1 VGEFADNWRKY
12 KERKSQ
18 VGPVNVPP
26 PSEPLPPGEGV
37 RQPRPELEFAEPQIE
52 PESGVRLPPE
62 PEVDRRPARVRK
74 AEAFA
79 QPREPV
85 DEPVGEPQE
94 TRTPGSERLPAD
106 FDPERGARLYEEQRQ
121 TREKDEEDFLKAWEL
136 MSPSLIES
144 GFMREDDGGNLVL
157 NATGSQDF
165 VNKRYQALIDNSVQY
180 RDIVRQQQTE
190 TDPVELAKL
199 EATRNALD
207 VRFKQNAYAELLLA
221 YQVGAWSE
229 PVNLPK
235 SIRERADTP
244 GTLVLETDDGV
255 VAFPGGYEIVS
266 GEPGG
271 VVEVEWNGVSFKG
284 QDKTIRDEGLT
295 VWEALSPRWSAK
307 LSPQGEL
314 IPIQPTT
321 FDTLMHY
328 LTLPE
333 MLLVST
339 GLPDATYQSLL
350 GAGEKQAGLVAEEG
364 QRQTPTGLEAL
375 AAGRDMF
382 DVLADTEFGEEH
394 PYIAGGAALI
404 ISTGMP
410 DTLSLVTDLPIG
422 TAGRAWVRAS
432 REAIVDATAAAAK
445 AARQADST
453 TRLGKV
459 QAVGASDR
467 QVDLALDAIKE
478 YGPTD
483 VRKAYDEAQK
493 HSPSTAKLFREE
505 YIRHHVDN
513 MGMTPKAAEAW
524 ADAVLRST
532 DEAYARLAKPKV
544 IDDLL
549 ESYSPNWKDDL
560 EGAART
566 LFRAPDTQRAA
577 LRAASMGQDA
587 FRSFVQGETREFV
600 RTATALKSQQQFRAY
615 LKAGR
620 PTTRLPP
627 GGDPEAALAAERIA
641 RYADQPVVSIRAEM
655 AGARAADLPAKELT
669 KGAGFEYV
677 GLTRLISESDSGEAL
692 VRALDEVRRNILP
705 NDPAAI
711 SRVEALVAL
720 AKTLPVRLQG
730 GFVDQVLAVLRQ
742 GIEETP
748 EGIRRLDTLVQ
759 SAQRSLR
766 PDVDLATLRQALK
779 TQDENYLGPMSLRI
793 GDELIAL
800 LGGPRVL
807 AERYRWMMTTLEAG
821 RVRKYLPFGKLKTI
835 HPEFAAAVERTQ
847 AWVGVFDKSLAE
859 AAKAGPDEVYK
870 LLQDPQKGFRDTS
883 HWELFR
889 FAVLSGH
896 TTPEQLLDFIAALEK
911 TLPGKPL
918 LSPQQQ
924 TQLLA
929 ELKLFFHGSQRP
941 ATAAAPSVTPRG
953 LLEGQPTPPATAG
966 LGAPTDAPRL
976 PPPGTGGQGTRVG
989 RARDLSP
996 TGAPQDVEPV
1006 RDLREAIAL
1015 RQEIGELVEL
1025 LARQQR
1031 VPGGTVDQSI
1041 LQRIEEA
1048 GRRLDELGAKVG
1060 SSQGRPLLVDR
1071 DPVLDYPSGRR
1082 RPLGNVV
1089 DRIVREAQRKEAAR
1103 IDELNRGLADMFA
1116 EVEELLPAL
1125 RQTGRGGAPAFR
1137 GGPPAVPPGGGPGRR
1152 ASRPSTEPA
1161 LAGEPT
1167 AEAFVQIIREALVSR
1182 GQAIMTDAEIAAQVG
1197 RLVATH
1203 SKLSDEMASLYEG
1216 GLLLDRGC
1224 QELLAAKLSND
1235 GTVEGNPFEG
1245 QILEMLFGPK
1255 KAYVSPRVGSVR
1267 EGIEQTTG
1275 RVEDVEDIIQ
1285 RVGATGGEAQ
1295 TLDAMIRA
1303 ADYYL
1308 PQAAREMMADRLDQ
1322 MVQTLGS
1329 KRLARDVILNPA
1341 SVVVASYKSSLVTGN
1356 LTTKPG
1362 HVVNNVVGD
1371 NVVLY
1376 EALGRS
1382 IAVRAALEDAVQ
1394 GLPTLVS
1401 SALPPV
1407 GGVAAGAAAGPVAAP
1422 FGVAAGL
1429 AARLPIQRAQAAYG
1443 IVVDG
1448 FMNPDV
1454 NKILNGGSKFFGRFK
1469 GKDYTAEDVRRIA
1482 GEEGVVEGGIAREL
1496 LDELTAGFI
1505 GGFVKKVEKYLAPK
1519 VVEDITIRS
1528 RVRVMALLMKQGVDP
1543 RSAAKATKE
1552 VRLNYATS
1560 TTQFERRWLSGLVM
1574 PFWTWRKA
1582 NLSLHYKMMLK
1593 PDSSIARKVSK
1604 EINADVPPQ
1613 GTMTGMLAAYT
1624 SMMRNPSWRIKN
1636 LAKVQEY
1643 IEQSATQLWWESTG
1657 REGNDWRDEG
1667 AVSVNPYEWLPD
1679 YARERV
1685 AILLPRLQDEQSRTS
1700 VENRL
1705 QRDTADFFMLQ
1716 SLPAEDALGDFM
1728 GLVAMVTAM
1737 WNCIA
1742 SEAGG
1747 YDPMEVFTETVIQP
1761 ADSPIWSLGTEVF
1774 TGIDPGSET
1783 GRPSK
1788 RRISTTVGR
1797 LVKNSGMGDLVEID
1811 DSDARYQGVQQYVVK
1826 DAAWWD
1832 LLSNITGLK
1841 QVDLAF
1847 QQAEELEA
1855 RDDLAPN
1862 QKRRMLARIARA
1874 IGLSTQTSSVQTR
1887 GLFARYRADKEM
1899 KDLGLVDGPLD
1910 PQRIESQRMQRDEEE
1925 NR

>member
-1 VGEFADNWRKY
+1 MGEFADNWRKY

-62 PEVDRRPARVRK
+62 PEPEVDRRPARVRK

-79 QPREPV
+79 QREPV
-85 DEPVGEPQE
+85 ESLDGQEELAALLGLPDAGAEPQE

-121 TREKDEEDFLKAWEL
+121 TRQKDEEDFLKAWEL

-157 NATGSQDF
+157 AATGSQDF
-165 VNKRYQALIDNSVQY
+165 VNKRYQALIDNSNQY
-180 RDIVRQQQTE
+180 KDIVRQQQTE

-255 VAFPGGYEIVS
+255 VAFPGGYKIVS

-333 MLLVST
+333 MLMVST
-339 GLPDATYQSLL
+339 GLPDVTYQSLL

-364 QRQTPTGLEAL
+364 QRQTPTGLESV

-394 PYIAGGAALI
+394 PYIAGGSALV
-404 ISTGMP
+404 ISLAVP

-422 TAGRAWVRAS
+422 TAGRAWARAS

-493 HSPSTAKLFREE
+493 HSPSTANLFREE

-513 MGMTPKAAEAW
+513 MGMSPKAAEAW

-532 DEAYARLAKPKV
+532 DEAYARLAKPNV

-692 VRALDEVRRNILP
+692 VRALDEVRRNAQP
-705 NDPAAI
+705 SSI
-711 SRVEALVAL
+711 SRVEAINAL
-720 AKTLPVRLQG
+720 RNTLPVRLQG

-748 EGIRRLDTLVQ
+748 EGIRRLDTLMQ

-821 RVRKYLPFGKLKTI
+821 RVRNYLPFGKLKTI

-896 TTPEQLLDFIAALEK
+896 TTPEQLVDFIAALEK

-929 ELKLFFHGSQRP
+929 ELKLFFHGLQRP
-941 ATAAAPSVTPRG
+941 LRPTAVAADGALAARPDFARATP
-953 LLEGQPTPPATAG
+953 EPTPGTA
-966 LGAPTDAPRL
+966 LDA
-976 PPPGTGGQGTRVG
+976 
-989 RARDLSP
+989 SP
-996 TGAPQDVEPV
+996 Q
-1006 RDLREAIAL
+1006 L
-1015 RQEIGELVEL
+1015 
-1025 LARQQR
+1025 
-1031 VPGGTVDQSI
+1031 
-1041 LQRIEEA
+1041 IE
-1048 GRRLDELGAKVG
+1048 
-1060 SSQGRPLLVDR
+1060 
-1071 DPVLDYPSGRR
+1071 
-1082 RPLGNVV
+1082 
-1089 DRIVREAQRKEAAR
+1089 
-1103 IDELNRGLADMFA
+1103 
-1116 EVEELLPAL
+1116 
-1125 RQTGRGGAPAFR
+1125 
-1137 GGPPAVPPGGGPGRR
+1137 
-1152 ASRPSTEPA
+1152 
-1161 LAGEPT
+1161 AGEPT

-1267 EGIEQTTG
+1267 ESIEQTTG

-1454 NKILNGGSKFFGRFK
+1454 NKILNGGSEFFGRFK

-1496 LDELTAGFI
+1496 LDELTAGFF
-1505 GGFVKKVEKYLAPK
+1505 GGFVSKIEKYLAPK

-1528 RVRVMALLMKQGVDP
+1528 RVRVMALLMKQGIDP
-1543 RSAAKATKE
+1543 RRAAKATKE

-1560 TTQFERRWLSGLVM
+1560 TTQFEKRWLSGLVM

-1624 SMMRNPSWRIKN
+1624 SMSRNPSWRIKN

-1728 GLVAMVTAM
+1728 GLVALVTAM
-1737 WNCIA
+1737 WNCMA

-1747 YDPMEVFTETVIQP
+1747 YDPMDIFTETVIQLG
-1761 ADSPIWSLGTEVF
+1761 DSPIWSLGTEVL
-1774 TGIDPGSET
+1774 TGIDPGSQT

-1811 DSDARYQGVQQYVVK
+1811 DSDARYQGVQQFVVK

>member
-1 VGEFADNWRKY
+1 MSEFSDNWRKY

-62 PEVDRRPARVRK
+62 PKVERRPPPRHPADPRGQTAKPLERIGGVSVPGDF
-74 AEAFA
+74 AEELKSAEEEGKTGSFY
-79 QPREPV
+79 E
-85 DEPVGEPQE
+85 E
-94 TRTPGSERLPAD
+94 TRQKI
-106 FDPERGARLYEEQRQ
+106 EEDKK
-121 TREKDEEDFLKAWEL
+121 TEEDFLKAWEL

-165 VNKRYQALIDNSVQY
+165 VNRRYQALIDNSNQY
-180 RDIVRQQQTE
+180 KDIVRQQQTE

-207 VRFKQNAYAELLLA
+207 VRYKQNAYAELLLA

-255 VAFPGGYEIVS
+255 VAFPGGYKIVS

-333 MLLVST
+333 MLMVST
-339 GLPDATYQSLL
+339 GLPDVTYQSLL

-394 PYIAGGAALI
+394 PYIAGGSALV
-404 ISTGMP
+404 ISLAVP

-422 TAGRAWVRAS
+422 TAGRAWARAS

-493 HSPSTAKLFREE
+493 HSPSTANLFREE

-524 ADAVLRST
+524 ADSVLKST
-532 DEAYARLAKPKV
+532 DEAYARLAKPNV

-587 FRSFVQGETREFV
+587 FRAFVQGETREFV

-655 AGARAADLPAKELT
+655 AGARAADLPAKKLT

-692 VRALDEVRRNILP
+692 VRALDEVRRNAQP
-705 NDPAAI
+705 SSI
-711 SRVEALVAL
+711 SRVEAINAL
-720 AKTLPVRLQG
+720 RNTLPVRLQG

-748 EGIRRLDTLVQ
+748 EGIRRLDTLMQ

-779 TQDENYLGPMSLRI
+779 KQDETYLGPMSLRI

-807 AERYRWMMTTLEAG
+807 AENFRWMMTTLEAG
-821 RVRKYLPFGKLKTI
+821 RVRKYLPFSELRTI

-911 TLPGKPL
+911 TTPGKPL

-941 ATAAAPSVTPRG
+941 LRPTAVAADGALAARPDFARATP
-953 LLEGQPTPPATAG
+953 EPTPGTA
-966 LGAPTDAPRL
+966 LDA
-976 PPPGTGGQGTRVG
+976 
-989 RARDLSP
+989 SP
-996 TGAPQDVEPV
+996 Q
-1006 RDLREAIAL
+1006 L
-1015 RQEIGELVEL
+1015 
-1025 LARQQR
+1025 
-1031 VPGGTVDQSI
+1031 
-1041 LQRIEEA
+1041 IE
-1048 GRRLDELGAKVG
+1048 
-1060 SSQGRPLLVDR
+1060 
-1071 DPVLDYPSGRR
+1071 
-1082 RPLGNVV
+1082 
-1089 DRIVREAQRKEAAR
+1089 
-1103 IDELNRGLADMFA
+1103 
-1116 EVEELLPAL
+1116 
-1125 RQTGRGGAPAFR
+1125 
-1137 GGPPAVPPGGGPGRR
+1137 
-1152 ASRPSTEPA
+1152 
-1161 LAGEPT
+1161 AGEPT
-1167 AEAFVQIIREALVSR
+1167 AEGFVQIIREALVSR
-1182 GQAIMTDAEIAAQVG
+1182 GQAVMTDAEIAAQVG

-1235 GTVEGNPFEG
+1235 GTVAGNAFES

-1267 EGIEQTTG
+1267 ESIEQTTG

-1308 PQAAREMMADRLDQ
+1308 PEAARKLMAERLDL

-1329 KRLARDVILNPA
+1329 KRTMFTWVSNPVAIVI
-1341 SVVVASYKSSLVTGN
+1341 ASYKSSIVTGN
-1356 LTTKPG
+1356 AFTKPG
-1362 HVVNNVVGD
+1362 HVLNNVVGD

-1376 EALGRS
+1376 EALGPS
-1382 IAVRAALEDAVQ
+1382 IAVRAALQDAVQ

-1401 SALPPV
+1401 SALPAV
-1407 GGVAAGAAAGPVAAP
+1407 GGVAAGPL
-1422 FGVAAGL
+1422 GVAAGM
-1429 AARLPIQRAQAAYG
+1429 AARLPIQKAQAAYG

-1454 NKILNGGSKFFGRFK
+1454 NKILNGGSEFFGRFK
-1469 GKDYTAEDVRRIA
+1469 GKDYTAEDVLRIA
-1482 GEEGVVEGGIAREL
+1482 AEEGVIEGGLAREL
-1496 LDELTAGFI
+1496 LDELTAGPV
-1505 GGFVKKVEKYLAPK
+1505 GRQVKKIEGFLAPK

-1528 RVRVMALLMKQGVDP
+1528 RVRVMALLMKQGIDP

-1552 VRLNYATS
+1552 VRLNYATA
-1560 TTQFERRWLSGLVM
+1560 TTQFEKRWLSGLFM

-1582 NLSLHYKMMLK
+1582 NLSLHYKMTLK
-1593 PDSSIARKVSK
+1593 PDSSIARQVSK

-1636 LAKVQEY
+1636 IAKVQEY

-1737 WNCIA
+1737 WNCMA

-1761 ADSPIWSLGTEVF
+1761 ADSPVVSLGTELF
-1774 TGIDPGSET
+1774 TDIDPSSET

-1797 LVKNSGMGDLVEID
+1797 WVKNSGMGDLVEID
-1811 DSDARYQGVQQYVVK
+1811 KSDARYQGVQQFVVK

-1887 GLFARYRADKEM
+1887 ALFARYRASKEM
-1899 KDLGLVDGPLD
+1899 EKLGLVDGPLD
-1910 PQRIESQRMQRDEEE
+1910 PQRIESQRMQRDEEG

>member
-1 VGEFADNWRKY
+1 MSEFSDNWRKY

-26 PSEPLPPGEGV
+26 PSEPLPPGEG
-37 RQPRPELEFAEPQIE
+37 AEPQIE
-52 PESGVRLPPE
+52 PESDVRLPPE

-74 AEAFA
+74 AEAYA
-79 QPREPV
+79 QREPV
-85 DEPVGEPQE
+85 ESLDDQEELAALLGLPDAGAEPQE

-121 TREKDEEDFLKAWEL
+121 ARKKDEEDFLKAWEL

-165 VNKRYQALIDNSVQY
+165 VNRRYQALIDNSNQY
-180 RDIVRQQQTE
+180 KDIVRQQQTE

-207 VRFKQNAYAELLLA
+207 VRYKQNAYAELLLA

-255 VAFPGGYEIVS
+255 VAFPGGYKIVS

-333 MLLVST
+333 MLMVST
-339 GLPDATYQSLL
+339 GLPDVTYQSLL

-394 PYIAGGAALI
+394 PYIAGGSALV
-404 ISTGMP
+404 ISLAVP

-422 TAGRAWVRAS
+422 TAGRAWARAS

-513 MGMTPKAAEAW
+513 MGMSPKAAEAW
-524 ADAVLRST
+524 ADSVLRST
-532 DEAYARLAKPKV
+532 DEAYARLAKPNV

-549 ESYSPNWKDDL
+549 ESYSPNWRNDL

-779 TQDENYLGPMSLRI
+779 KQDETYLGPMSLRI

-807 AERYRWMMTTLEAG
+807 AERYRWMMTTLEAS
-821 RVRKYLPFGKLKTI
+821 VVNKFLPFGELRTI
-835 HPEFAAAVERTQ
+835 HPEFGAAVERTQ

-911 TLPGKPL
+911 TTPGKPL
-918 LSPQQQ
+918 LSPKGRTRLL
-924 TQLLA
+924 TQLR
-929 ELKLFFHGSQRP
+929 LFFHGSQRP
-941 ATAAAPSVTPRG
+941 ATAATPSVTPRG

-1125 RQTGRGGAPAFR
+1125 RQTGKSGAPAFR

-1167 AEAFVQIIREALVSR
+1167 AEAFVQIIRKALIGE
-1182 GQAIMTDAEIAAQVG
+1182 GQAVMTDAEIAAQVG

-1235 GTVEGNPFEG
+1235 GTVQGNPFEG
-1245 QILEMLFGPK
+1245 PILEMLFGPK
-1255 KAYVSPRVGSVR
+1255 KTYVTPRRDSFRESV
-1267 EGIEQTTG
+1267 EQKTG
-1275 RVEDVEDIIQ
+1275 RIEDVEDIIQ
-1285 RVGATGGEAQ
+1285 RVGATGAEAQ

-1303 ADYYL
+1303 ADYYM
-1308 PQAAREMMADRLDQ
+1308 PEAARKLMAERLDLI
-1322 MVQTLGS
+1322 VQTLGS
-1329 KRLARDVILNPA
+1329 KRNRYAWVSNPVAIVI
-1341 SVVVASYKSSLVTGN
+1341 ASYKASIVTGN
-1356 LTTKPG
+1356 AFTKPG
-1362 HVVNNVVGD
+1362 HVLNNVVGD

-1376 EALGRS
+1376 EALGPS
-1382 IAVRAALEDAVQ
+1382 IAVRAALQDAVQ

-1401 SALPPV
+1401 SALPAV
-1407 GGVAAGAAAGPVAAP
+1407 GGVAAGPV
-1422 FGVAAGL
+1422 GVAAGL
-1429 AARLPIQRAQAAYG
+1429 AARLPIQRAQAGWG
-1443 IVVDG
+1443 ILADG
-1448 FMNPDV
+1448 YMNPDV
-1454 NKILNGGSKFFGRFK
+1454 NKILNGGSEFFGRFK
-1469 GKDYTAEDVRRIA
+1469 GKDYTAEDVLRIA
-1482 GEEGVVEGGIAREL
+1482 AEEGVIEGGLAREL
-1496 LDELTAGFI
+1496 LDELTAGPV
-1505 GGFVKKVEKYLAPK
+1505 GRQVKKIEGFLAPK

-1528 RVRVMALLMKQGVDP
+1528 RVRVMALLMKQGIDP

-1560 TTQFERRWLSGLVM
+1560 TTQWERRWLSSLLM
-1574 PFWTWRKA
+1574 PFWTWRKG
-1582 NLSLHYKMMLK
+1582 NVGLHYKMTLK

-1636 LAKVQEY
+1636 IAKVQEY

-1728 GLVAMVTAM
+1728 GLVALVTAM
-1737 WNCIA
+1737 YNGMFA
-1742 SEAGG
+1742 EAGG

-1761 ADSPIWSLGTEVF
+1761 ADSPVVSLGTELF
-1774 TGIDPGSET
+1774 TDIDPGSET

-1797 LVKNSGMGDLVEID
+1797 MLKSSGMGDLVAID
-1811 DSDARYQGVQQYVVK
+1811 SSDARYQGVQQFVVK

-1887 GLFARYRADKEM
+1887 ALFARYRASKEM
-1899 KDLGLVDGPLD
+1899 EKLGLVDGPLD